1 MRNLGISK
9 GCFLLCFALLISHAQ
24 GACDVP
30 NFVTIKEDASGSIL
44 NNSIPIEETF
54 TWNIIEVSGHPWSTL
69 SIEIRAKI
77 QEYFLSN
84 RNNVSVSIFVTKPID
99 KESLLDFIGLVVT
112 NVKLRIS
119 CGATST
125 VTDMIVIVESVNEFP
140 PEFGKNYYHINVNE
154 STAVGS
160 LVYTISDVTD
170 RDIDEADNSL
180 TYTISKDLEEFDG
193 TPYFGMESGTS
204 PNIMLQKVVDYDAI
218 VASGKIPTFLIRV
231 TVLDHGGRRDDAL
244 FNFTIINEDDLPP
257 AFIIPNCDSGC
268 TPSYTTIV
276 PDGFRGALTNVT
288 PAALKAV
295 DQDKQHAVQYSLLND
310 SAGYHSAFRIDPN
323 TGIISA
329 LSPVLSTV
337 ALIVKV
343 TEISA
348 LQRFAL
354 ANMLVKTNS
363 SSGSQP
369 NVGRSVVKETD
380 DNMTIIVIVV
390 AIVAVIIIGALVL
403 ALVIYCKR
411 QREKMVKPGDVSSSQ
426 STSRDALQNEK
437 ELSNSRQELLQSYAM
452 FMTSSEGKGNA
463 LPPIT
468 TADMMIGTDEF
479 KKRSRKR
486 RKKEQE
492 IFDGTRKYDMEADID
507 FFRQGTKSKIKRS
520 TRSIKEQR
528 LDPKYWI
535 TVQNGYLE

>member
-1 MRNLGISK
+1 MRNLGVLK
-9 GCFLLCFALLISHAQ
+9 GCYLLYFALLISHAQ
-24 GACDVP
+24 GDCDVP
-30 NFVTIKEDASGSIL
+30 NFVTIKEDATGSIL
-44 NNSIPIEETF
+44 NNSISIDITF
-54 TWNIIEVSGHPWSTL
+54 TWNIIDVSGNPWSTL
-69 SIEIRAKI
+69 SIEKQAKI
-77 QEYFLSN
+77 QEYFQFR
-84 RNNVSVSIFVTKPID
+84 RNNVSVSIFVPKPID
-99 KESLLDFIGLVVT
+99 KESLLDFIGLTVS
-112 NVKLRIS
+112 NIKLRIS
-119 CGATST
+119 CDKAS
-125 VTDMIVIVESVNEFP
+125 TDMTVIVDSVNEFP

-154 STAVGS
+154 STTVGS
-160 LVYTISDVTD
+160 LVYKISDVTD
-170 RDIDEADNSL
+170 RDIDEPDNSL
-180 TYTISKDLEEFDG
+180 TYTVSKDLDEFDG
-193 TPYFGMESGTS
+193 TPYFGMETGTS
-204 PNIMLQKVVDYDAI
+204 PNIMLRQVVDYDAI

-231 TVLDHGGRRDDAL
+231 TVQDHGGRRDDAL

-257 AFIIPNCDSGC
+257 AFIIPNCDVGC
-268 TPSYTTIV
+268 TPSYRTIV
-276 PDGFRGALTNVT
+276 PDGFTGALTNVT

-295 DQDKQHAVQYSLLND
+295 DQDKQHAVQYSLVRD
-310 SAGYHSAFRIDPN
+310 SAGYYNAFSINQN
-323 TGIISA
+323 TGIITA

-337 ALIVKV
+337 ALIVQV

-363 SSGSQP
+363 SSGGQT

-380 DNMTIIVIVV
+380 DNMMIIVIVV
-390 AIVAVIIIGALVL
+390 AIVAVIIIGALVV

-411 QREKMVKPGDVSSSQ
+411 QREKMVKPGDVSSTQ

-452 FMTSSEGKGNA
+452 FMTSSEGKGNT

-486 RKKEQE
+486 KKKELE
-492 IFDGTRKYDMEADID
+492 IFDGTREYNMEADID
-507 FFRQGTKSKIKRS
+507 FFKQGTKSKIKRS

>member
-1 MRNLGISK
+1 M
-9 GCFLLCFALLISHAQ
+9 
-24 GACDVP
+24 
-30 NFVTIKEDASGSIL
+30 
-44 NNSIPIEETF
+44 
-54 TWNIIEVSGHPWSTL
+54 
-69 SIEIRAKI
+69 
-77 QEYFLSN
+77 Y
-84 RNNVSVSIFVTKPID
+84 
-99 KESLLDFIGLVVT
+99 
-112 NVKLRIS
+112 
-119 CGATST
+119 
-125 VTDMIVIVESVNEFP
+125 
-140 PEFGKNYYHINVNE
+140 
-154 STAVGS
+154 
-160 LVYTISDVTD
+160 
-170 RDIDEADNSL
+170 NSL
-180 TYTISKDLEEFDG
+180 
-193 TPYFGMESGTS
+193 
-204 PNIMLQKVVDYDAI
+204 Q
-218 VASGKIPTFLIRV
+218 
-231 TVLDHGGRRDDAL
+231 
-244 FNFTIINEDDLPP
+244 
-257 AFIIPNCDSGC
+257 
-268 TPSYTTIV
+268 
-276 PDGFRGALTNVT
+276 
-288 PAALKAV
+288 
-295 DQDKQHAVQYSLLND
+295 
-310 SAGYHSAFRIDPN
+310 
-323 TGIISA
+323 
-329 LSPVLSTV
+329 
-337 ALIVKV
+337 V

-363 SSGSQP
+363 SSGSLP

-452 FMTSSEGKGNA
+452 FMTSSEGKVNA